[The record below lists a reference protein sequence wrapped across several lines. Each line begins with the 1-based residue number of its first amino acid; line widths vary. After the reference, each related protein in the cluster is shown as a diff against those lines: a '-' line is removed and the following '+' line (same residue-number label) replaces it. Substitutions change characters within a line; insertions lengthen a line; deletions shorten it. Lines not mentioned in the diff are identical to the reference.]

1 MGTKVLVP
9 LLVLTTAA
17 ALGALV
23 FVARDGTAAASSTL
37 NLDKAKLPP
46 SQAGAGAG
54 ADPDPAPETAIAISV
69 VARLPAENGDRYVK
83 TSFELQLVRAQD
95 RDDVLNRMPQIR
107 DAMITYFLDCS
118 LEDVTGSAGLE
129 RTKQGLLRRLQR
141 LLPQPLRALYVTDF
155 VVAM

>member
-1 MGTKVLVP
+1 MGAKVLVP

-23 FVARDGTAAASSTL
+23 FVARDGTAAASSPL
-37 NLDKAKLPP
+37 NLEKAKLPASP
-46 SQAGAGAG
+46 GE
-54 ADPDPAPETAIAISV
+54 ADPTPETAIPIAV

-129 RTKQGLLRRLQR
+129 RTKQGLLQRLQR